1 MSSRPVCR
9 DVLNTTLKSPPTFQS
24 VWTTCSLPQSCH
36 QATKAI
42 ETFYRRALPSGRTEG
57 LHLQNTQTRKPAIQG
72 PGGPHSSSPPPLVP
86 GLPRIAVH
94 TAWVSRAEEP

>member
-42 ETFYRRALPSGRTEG
+42 ENFLPESPAFWTDEG

-72 PGGPHSSSPPPLVP
+72 PGVHTRRVPPPLVP